1 MTINSSTRMI
11 KVEPV
16 EPTTD
21 PQNPVAIGSYPVYL
35 WNARQE
41 YPNIMFSDEYSND
54 EALIPQGY
62 VPVYPTDQPAG
73 DVVDY
78 GTPEKREDGKY
89 YDTWTVREF
98 TEEELA
104 ANLEAAKQIALS
116 QLDSARYNAY
126 AKGYEDKVGDTTN
139 LYSLTAENQQLL
151 TALRILADAETNAD
165 REFTLR
171 TVDNR
176 SVKAKKDEVQRVTTA
191 VLEHCLAILEQL
203 WELADE
209 VVAATKIADIPTI
222 PESVA

>member
-16 EPTTD
+16 NPTTD
-21 PQNPVAIGSYPVYL
+21 PQNPVAIGSYPVFLYD
-35 WNARQE
+35 ARRE

-54 EALIPQGY
+54 EALVPQGY

-78 GTPEKREDGKY
+78 GTPEKRDDGKY
-89 YDTWTVREF
+89 YDTWTVREY

-104 ANLEAAKQIALS
+104 ANLALAKQSALEM
-116 QLDSARYNAY
+116 LDQARYQAY
-126 AKGYEDKVGDTTN
+126 NKGYEDKVGDVTN

-151 TALRILADAETNAD
+151 TALRILADNETNAD